1 MDDLL
6 SQDEINALLSGGA
19 LGEDSGSGLSMEDSQ
34 LLDEVASIFSN
45 AENSVFG
52 MLSGKDVDTA
62 LESAEVLSQKDFLEK
77 LPEAPF
83 IFRATCG
90 GFDDIPLTLVVE
102 QQGALMLADLMM
114 GGEGRE
120 LPEEPSDLYLNAAQ
134 EGLSQVV
141 GASFTSLSGLLG
153 GRRLMPE
160 NISSSLAGEGWLPFP
175 QFDAETSIWV
185 SPATVRVDGL
195 TPFKV
200 WSSIPLDSALAVAGL
215 MRQIIGEQTPKDSV
229 PAPEDSGAAAHPA
242 GPAPSAKP
250 PQPNAPSSGPMSSMS
265 RAAQQPAPVV
275 DVHPAEFLP
284 LGQGGGAAGGSRID
298 MIADIPVRVT
308 VELGKTRKNISEIL
322 ALTTGSVIELDKM
335 AGEPV
340 DILVNGKPIARGEVV
355 VIDENFG
362 VRITDVLGA
371 GAKVHSA

>member
-83 IFRATCG
+83 VFRATCG

-160 NISSSLAGEGWLPFP
+160 NTTSSLAHEPYSYSKTL
-175 QFDAETSIWV
+175 AEQEAWRLAAGQERWDLVVIN
-185 SPATVRVDGL
+185 PAFILG
-195 TPFKV
+195 P
-200 WSSIPLDSALAVAGL
+200 AL
-215 MRQIIGEQTPKDSV
+215 
-229 PAPEDSGAAAHPA
+229 
-242 GPAPSAKP
+242 GPAPTSESFTVVRMLIDGTTRMGAPRVGLSAVDVREVAGAHIAAAFTPKAHGRYILSAEDTDIVSLGRRLLP
-250 PQPNAPSSGPMSSMS
+250 RYGRALPLPRRAAPKALLLALAPRLGMTRAYVKRNVGFAVRSDAARS
-265 RAAQQPAPVV
+265 RA
-275 DVHPAEFLP
+275 
-284 LGQGGGAAGGSRID
+284 
-298 MIADIPVRVT
+298 
-308 VELGKTRKNISEIL
+308 ELGIRYR
-322 ALTTGSVIELDKM
+322 
-335 AGEPV
+335 
-340 DILVNGKPIARGEVV
+340 PIQASLEEMVEQMQQMQPREAP
-355 VIDENFG
+355 
-362 VRITDVLGA
+362 GA
-371 GAKVHSA
+371 